1 MLKRSEFVGTAAGA
15 ALAVPALAQAA
26 AAQLDPIPENNP
38 DITVSRPTLDRDGF
52 ALPAYAAQPKNA
64 TAATPGVVVVLHI
77 WGVDEQIRD
86 TVRRFA
92 KAGFAAIAP
101 DLFARS
107 HPPSGDGA
115 TDYTV
120 FAPLAKALKQPEVD
134 GDLRAAALWL
144 KAAHPQSKIG
154 VTGFCM
160 GGAIALRQAID
171 NADVFSA
178 DAPWY
183 GKVEGLDPAQIKIP
197 LCGSYGGKDTGIPAD
212 GVHAFFNALS
222 VPHEVVVYPQAG
234 HAFFDH
240 TRSSWVQSA
249 SEDAWNR
256 VTAFFA
262 KYLKSS

>member
-15 ALAVPALAQAA
+15 ALAVPVLTQAA
-26 AAQLDPIPENNP
+26 AVQLDPVPENDP
-38 DITVSRPTLDRDGF
+38 AIAVMRTTLDREGF
-52 ALPAYAAQPKNA
+52 ALPAHAAQPKNA
-64 TAATPGVVVVLHI
+64 TAQTPGVVVVLHI

-92 KAGFAAIAP
+92 KAGFAAIAS

-120 FAPLAKALKQPEVD
+120 FAPFAKALKTPEVD
-134 GDLRAAALWL
+134 GDLRAAAQWL

-154 VTGFCM
+154 ITGFCM

-171 NADVFSA
+171 NADVFA
-178 DAPWY
+178 AGAPWY
-183 GKVEGLDPAQIKIP
+183 GRVEGLDPAKIRIP
-197 LCGSYGGKDTGIPAD
+197 VCGSYGGKDKSIPAD
-212 GVHAFFNALS
+212 QVQAFFNALT
-222 VPHEVVVYPQAG
+222 VPHEVEIYQQAG

-249 SEDAWNR
+249 AEDAWSR
-256 VTAFFA
+256 TTAFFA